1 MLYQTHP
8 IAFHFLPSA
17 SSFLLRPTQREA
29 EMECV
34 ESAALKTSFW
44 NEMVAGL
51 SSQQAFTEEVW
62 VGNGVGED
70 FFVEDLLD
78 FSNEE
83 EEEDEEEK
91 GRLAC
96 VSSLGEIH
104 LESAG
109 EKADSCSTVSV
120 QEEFVNIPGSELGVP
135 SDDVAHLEWLS
146 HFVDD
151 SFSEFPTS
159 SHSLPSQPITQKPDA
174 DSHSETQKRPRGF
187 ALETQIPAK
196 ARSKRPRPCPR
207 IRPFTVPVLPETPT
221 VFSASSTSSTVSM
234 SPSSSSQSS
243 NCLILEQPHDL
254 CKKPDS
260 RKPNKG
266 KEKENGHGQSQT
278 APRRCSHCLVQKTP
292 QWRTGPLGSKTLCN
306 ACGVRYKSGRLLP
319 EYRPAGSPT
328 FLTEVHSNSHRKV
341 LEMRR
346 KKELPTCEP
355 GSILVQT
362 F

>member
-1 MLYQTHP
+1 MLYRTLP
-8 IAFHFLPSA
+8 IGFHFQPSA
-17 SSFLLRPTQREA
+17 TSLLLRPSQRET

-70 FFVEDLLD
+70 FVVEDLLD

-83 EEEDEEEK
+83 EEEEEEEK
-91 GRLAC
+91 GSFAG
-96 VSSLGEIH
+96 VSSLGETH

-120 QEEFVNIPGSELGVP
+120 QQEFVNILGSELGVP
-135 SDDVAHLEWLS
+135 TDDVAHLEWLS

-151 SFSEFPTS
+151 SFSEFPSS
-159 SHSLPSQPITQKPDA
+159 SHSLPPQPSTQKPDA
-174 DSHSETQKRPRGF
+174 DCHSETQKRPRGF
-187 ALETQIPAK
+187 ALETQIPAR
-196 ARSKRPRPCPR
+196 ARSKRPRPYPR
-207 IRPFTVPVLPETPT
+207 ILPFTFTIRTDTTT
-221 VFSASSTSSTVSM
+221 VFSASSTSST
-234 SPSSSSQSS
+234 SSTSQSS

-254 CKKPDS
+254 SKRPDS
-260 RKPNKG
+260 KKPNKG
-266 KEKENGHGQSQT
+266 KETGIGQSQT

-306 ACGVRYKSGRLLP
+306 ACGVRYKSGRLVP

-328 FLTEVHSNSHRKV
+328 FLSEVHSNSHRKV

-346 KKELPTCEP
+346 KKELAM
-355 GSILVQT
+355 
-362 F
+362 